1 MMHPPPPPT
10 TRWREEVVVIQE
22 DAQRPTS
29 FGYGMMLLGST
40 ILIRGCWYTDRRVG
54 ENLMYF
60 GGAMLVLGF
69 ILHAAS
75 RLADASTRR

>member
-1 MMHPPPPPT
+1 M
-10 TRWREEVVVIQE
+10 IQE
-22 DAQRPTS
+22 DTQRPSS
-29 FGYGMMLLGST
+29 FGYGVMLLGST
-40 ILIRGCWYTDRRVG
+40 LLIRGCWYDNRHIG